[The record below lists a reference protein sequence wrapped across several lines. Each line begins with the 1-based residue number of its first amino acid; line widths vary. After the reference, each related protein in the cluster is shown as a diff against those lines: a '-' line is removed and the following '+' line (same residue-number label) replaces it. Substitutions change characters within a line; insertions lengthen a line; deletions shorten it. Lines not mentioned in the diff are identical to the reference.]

1 MLLING
7 LPNRV
12 NICQR
17 ATDGFRSANEHIM
30 WTGSLGARIDW
41 NTLKYTHNNNN
52 NPQHIHTHIEKWP
65 KSGSKWINN
74 LLCGSRQTNIPLLAM
89 FQVNAWEK
97 GRQHEYICVRSW
109 IVRRMKRTHHFSQI
123 PAFWYRKQM
132 SCGLFKAIAIRMKL
146 KYVGTK
152 GLTVELKGNPAI

>member
-1 MLLING
+1 MFYHPGLMLLING

-65 KSGSKWINN
+65 KSGSKWIIFCVAVVKQTFLFCPCSQWTLEKKGGNTN
-74 LLCGSRQTNIPLLAM
+74 TFVSGHELCGEWNEPITFHRFRLSDIGNKCHVVSSRQSPYEWNWNM
-89 FQVNAWEK
+89 
-97 GRQHEYICVRSW
+97 
-109 IVRRMKRTHHFSQI
+109 
-123 PAFWYRKQM
+123 
-132 SCGLFKAIAIRMKL
+132 
-146 KYVGTK
+146 
-152 GLTVELKGNPAI
+152 